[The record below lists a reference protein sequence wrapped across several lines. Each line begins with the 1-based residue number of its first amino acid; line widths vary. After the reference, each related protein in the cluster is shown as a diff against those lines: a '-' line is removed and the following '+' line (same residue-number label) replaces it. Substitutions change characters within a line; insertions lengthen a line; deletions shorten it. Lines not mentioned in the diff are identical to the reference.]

1 MPVQCPNCES
11 QGLELVEELDDGRR
25 RLRCSSCG
33 HEWLR
38 GEARRVYRTATTIT
52 DLKATFPSPDDVQ
65 SARVEHVTGLRA
77 RFLQDHPDRDPK
89 AVAFRERYRALFAPD
104 ELQKVSPEDLKYFAN
119 ANLAANPG
127 TMTVFNDEWN
137 RLGPTEAARTVREA
151 IAYLLYG
158 PDNTFIEDR
167 LTNLIVGRR
176 GMGMK
181 GFREALLTKVLCMVY
196 PERMLPI
203 LMYTGLAGKKEI
215 AESVYG
221 LRLPAPESVSGRLV
235 G

>member
-1 MPVQCPNCES
+1 
-11 QGLELVEELDDGRR
+11 
-25 RLRCSSCG
+25 
-33 HEWLR
+33 
-38 GEARRVYRTATTIT
+38 
-52 DLKATFPSPDDVQ
+52 
-65 SARVEHVTGLRA
+65 
-77 RFLQDHPDRDPK
+77 
-89 AVAFRERYRALFAPD
+89 
-104 ELQKVSPEDLKYFAN
+104 
-119 ANLAANPG
+119 
-127 TMTVFNDEWN
+127 MTVFNDEWN

-221 LRLPAPESVSGRLV
+221 LRLPAPESVSWTIGRLIFWSNDLIHELV
-235 G
+235 GDGFVDTEHQAGFLWWAKDQMTASSTSDEATRKDHS